1 VDFPSVFFIAVA
13 LAMDAFS
20 VSLASGCFLETAY
33 FRPTFRLAF
42 HFGLFQAVMPVLG
55 WLAGVSV
62 VSYIA
67 SYDHWVAF
75 GLLAFVGGR
84 MIRSALDPEHQA
96 FTDDPSR
103 GITLV
108 ILSIATSIDALAVGL
123 SLAVLQVSIWYPSIV
138 IGVVAAAF
146 SVAGVY
152 LGCRLSRIFDKRVE
166 LLGGAILIFI
176 GLRVMVTHLLGR

>member
-1 VDFPSVFFIAVA
+1 LDFLSVFFVAVA

-20 VSLASGCFLETAY
+20 VSLAAGCILETAS

-42 HFGLFQAVMPVLG
+42 HFGLFQALMPIVG
-55 WLAGVSV
+55 WLVGVSV

-67 SYDHWVAF
+67 DYDHWIAF

-84 MIRSALDPEHQA
+84 MIRSALDPEYES
-96 FTDDPSR
+96 FTHDPSR

-108 ILSIATSIDALAVGL
+108 VLSIATSIDALAVGL
-123 SLAVLQVSIWYPSIV
+123 SLAVLQVGIWYPSVV
-138 IGVVAAAF
+138 IGIVAAAF
-146 SVAGVY
+146 SVGGVH
-152 LGCRLSRIFDKRVE
+152 LGCRLSRIFGKRVE

-176 GLRVMVTHLLGR
+176 GIRILVIHLLGG